1 MTKTKESG
9 LTILQT
15 MALIAILGLAL
26 TFILHWFYGAA

>member
-1 MTKTKESG
+1 MTKISKSR

-26 TFILHWFYGAA
+26 TLVLHWFYTAF